1 MVNTSDILPNTPR
14 YLKVPLIFF
23 NAMLWILGLLL
34 IILGSVV
41 LHELKNVSGSG
52 LDINVGLSSGL
63 IVLGVFILILTVVG
77 SVVAYKEQLV
87 GLIVYTVVMLILL
100 ICLIG
105 VGGAAF
111 SYRNDSDTVLEKAWI
126 KATPVVQGKLE
137 TYFDCCGWGG
147 QYYAP
152 AVIKNNVNC
161 LIPPPATV
169 RRYTRQ
175 NPPTSGPT
183 PEPTPEPTS
192 EPTLE
197 PTPEPTTEPTTEPT
211 AAPNNTTPTNP
222 PTEEPT
228 STPTQPPTLAP
239 IPNTQTDD
247 CKAVITDYVNN
258 NLYIAGVSGVVIG
271 VIEFVCMFLALYLIV
286 RLRKNPHARSWD

>member
-52 LDINVGLSSGL
+52 LNINVGLSSGL
-63 IVLGVFILILTVVG
+63 IVLGVFILVLTVVG

-87 GLIVYTVVMLILL
+87 GLIVYTVIMLILL

-111 SYRNDSDTVLEKAWI
+111 SYRGQSDTVLEKAWNTT
-126 KATPVVQGKLE
+126 TPPVRSKLE
-137 TYFDCCGWGG
+137 KFFDCCGWGG
-147 QYYAP
+147 ENYAN
-152 AVIKNNVNC
+152 ATIKNNTQC
-161 LIPPPATV
+161 LT
-169 RRYTRQ
+169 Y
-175 NPPTSGPT
+175 
-183 PEPTPEPTS
+183 TS
-192 EPTLE
+192 E
-197 PTPEPTTEPTTEPT
+197 
-211 AAPNNTTPTNP
+211 NTTTDN
-222 PTEEPT
+222 
-228 STPTQPPTLAP
+228 STDIVIIAH
-239 IPNTQTDD
+239 PNFAADD
-247 CKAVITDYVNN
+247 CKQVITDYVNN

-271 VIEFVCMFLALYLIV
+271 VIEFVCMFFSLYLIV
-286 RLRKNPHARSWD
+286 RLCRNPRSRSYD